1 MALPIAAIVA
11 AARLARVAQ
20 AVAKS
25 APSIKTAKTVDKL
38 YREGS
43 ASPIVSAPTR
53 SQSQINA
60 EGIAKAREALKMP
73 AKGTTAAK
81 NASEARKRAAEASL
95 YKSRIKGN

>member
-1 MALPIAAIVA
+1 MALPIAAIVG
-11 AARLARVAQ
+11 AARLARAAQVAL
-20 AVAKS
+20 KS
-25 APSIKTAKTVDKL
+25 APSIKTAKTVQKV

-43 ASPIVSAPTR
+43 ASPIVSTPAR
-53 SQSQINA
+53 SQAQINA

-81 NASEARKRAAEASL
+81 NAAESRKRAAEASL